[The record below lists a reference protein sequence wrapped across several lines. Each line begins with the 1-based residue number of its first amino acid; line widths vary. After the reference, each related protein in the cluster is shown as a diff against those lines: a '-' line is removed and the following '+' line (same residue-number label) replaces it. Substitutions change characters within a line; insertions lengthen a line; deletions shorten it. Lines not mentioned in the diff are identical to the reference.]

1 MWLSSMTDD
10 DSSSSFLPVATDA
23 RGVRG
28 GRRRRAVLRR
38 PVSKEKACETLETL
52 SGPPPSRGGGPLGGP
67 ESWGLDGFWG
77 CW

>member
-38 PVSKEKACETLETL
+38 PVSKEKACETFFKLWRL
-52 SGPPPSRGGGPLGGP
+52 
-67 ESWGLDGFWG
+67 
-77 CW
+77 